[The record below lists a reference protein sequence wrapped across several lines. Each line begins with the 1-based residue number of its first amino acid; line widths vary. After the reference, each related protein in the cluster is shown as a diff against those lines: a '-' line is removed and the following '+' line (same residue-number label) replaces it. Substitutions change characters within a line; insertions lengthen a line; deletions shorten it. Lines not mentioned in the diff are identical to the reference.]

1 MLMEHGG
8 VAVPEI
14 GTFYLRKISA
24 KFNENRQI
32 LFPPFTGVYFSPNV
46 DRDFE
51 FCSLLI
57 ESGLK
62 VEEAALLEKLITFD
76 YKSSVQ
82 NNKSFELE
90 NLGYISDGVF
100 FEKDQ
105 ETFNRFS
112 GLRELK
118 ININSKRKIIHDE
131 KFDYYLHQKVTKNK
145 SNLSTFIWP
154 ILIILL
160 TTFCIVLWFLGDSG
174 PKQSTLIVNA
184 PVETAPL
191 PIANN
196 DSIYEEIDNAII
208 ESKLKAD
215 SNVTMDTE
223 IPEKSGSK
231 LKETIVSETPLKEC
245 IVIVGTFSQP
255 ENASR
260 MVKRIKAKGYKSY
273 KQMHNGMT
281 RVGVIYDCSTYQ
293 PDLYREKMKR
303 IFNPDAWHLH
313 DTL

>member
-32 LFPPFTGVYFSPNV
+32 LFPPCSGVYFSPNV

-51 FCSLLI
+51 LCSLLI

-62 VEEAALLEKLITFD
+62 EEEADLLKKLIIYD

-100 FEKDQ
+100 IEKDH
-105 ETFNRFS
+105 ETFNRFT

-131 KFDYYLHQKVTKNK
+131 KFDYYLHQKIAKNK
-145 SNLSTFIWP
+145 SNFSTFIWP

-160 TTFCIVLWFLGDSG
+160 TTFCIVLWFLGDSE
-174 PKQSTLIVNA
+174 PKQSTLIANV
-184 PVETAPL
+184 PLETPAL
-191 PIANN
+191 PKPNN
-196 DSIYEEIDNAII
+196 DSIYEEIDNTII
-208 ESKLKAD
+208 ENKLKAD
-215 SNVTMDTE
+215 SNVTIKTE
-223 IPEKSGSK
+223 IPEKSDTK
-231 LKETIVSETPLKEC
+231 IKETIVKETFLREC

-255 ENASR
+255 ENATR
-260 MVKRIKAKGYKSY
+260 MVKRIQSKGYISY

-281 RVGVIYDCSTYQ
+281 RVGVLYDCATYQ